1 MNHAAT
7 IDVSQLPPERLDHR
21 APLWWGNLLLLV
33 IETVMFGILVA
44 SYFYIRKNFIAWPPP
59 RVDRF
64 PVLYDTRPDLLF
76 PTLNLLL
83 LAVSCIPMRLAERA
97 ATRIPPA
104 HSRLNFLWVLC
115 ILLGGGAIALRLFE
129 FPGLHFKWNDNA
141 YGSIA
146 WTILIMHLVHL
157 TAMTLECVVVATWL
171 FQRPLD
177 LKHAL
182 DVRLVAYYWY
192 WVVGIWVPLY
202 GLIYFGPRLF

>member
-7 IDVSQLPPERLDHR
+7 IDVSRLPSDTLDHR

-44 SYFYIRKNFIAWPPP
+44 SYFYIRKNFLTWPPP

-64 PVLYDTRPDLLF
+64 PILYDTRPDLLL
-76 PTLNLLL
+76 PTINLLL
-83 LAVSCIPMRLAERA
+83 LAVSCIPMRLAECA

-104 HSRLNFLWVLC
+104 HSRVNFYWVIC
-115 ILLGGGAIALRLFE
+115 ILFGAGAIALRFFE
-129 FPGLHFKWNDNA
+129 FPSLHFKWNDNA

-146 WTILIMHLVHL
+146 WTILIMHLLHL
-157 TAMTLECVVVATWL
+157 TAMTLECVVVATWI
-171 FQRPLD
+171 FRRPLD

-182 DVRLVAYYWY
+182 DVRLVAYYW
-192 WVVGIWVPLY
+192 
-202 GLIYFGPRLF
+202 